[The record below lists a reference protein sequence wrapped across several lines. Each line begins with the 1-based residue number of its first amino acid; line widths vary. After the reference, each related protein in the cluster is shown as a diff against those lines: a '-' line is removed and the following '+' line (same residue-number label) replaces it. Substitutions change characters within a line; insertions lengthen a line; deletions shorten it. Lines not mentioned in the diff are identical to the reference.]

1 MTDEHDLTPT
11 GADPRSAD
19 EADENESADDLPL
32 ASGSMA
38 FAVGA
43 EAETDDAPTAADDAV
58 DDADAVD
65 AFSYDQFAQGL
76 QALVPTD
83 PALDVEAALAAI
95 NVSTLTAAEAP
106 PASAPILYAPALP
119 MPPVQRLKRGSL
131 PSVVPA
137 VSLIALG
144 IWLMVQTTTDTPID
158 LRLVVI
164 AGVGGLLVTLL
175 AAWLAWG
182 RWSRGLLFIALLIAG
197 IGGVLAAGLVPGGL
211 DLTRAYPLLITAGGL
226 AAALSALL
234 GRPFDRRVLT
244 AGVITALAG
253 GLGLL
258 ITNGFLPGD
267 WSVEAA
273 RLWPIPVVLIAAIWL
288 APLLLRRRSR

>member
-1 MTDEHDLTPT
+1 
-11 GADPRSAD
+11 
-19 EADENESADDLPL
+19 
-32 ASGSMA
+32 
-38 FAVGA
+38 
-43 EAETDDAPTAADDAV
+43 
-58 DDADAVD
+58 
-65 AFSYDQFAQGL
+65 
-76 QALVPTD
+76 
-83 PALDVEAALAAI
+83 
-95 NVSTLTAAEAP
+95 
-106 PASAPILYAPALP
+106 
-119 MPPVQRLKRGSL
+119 
-131 PSVVPA
+131 
-137 VSLIALG
+137 
-144 IWLMVQTTTDTPID
+144 VQTTTDTPID
-158 LRLVVI
+158 LRIVVI

-234 GRPFDRRVLT
+234 GRPFDRRVLI

-253 GLGLL
+253 GAGLL
-258 ITNGFLPGD
+258 ITYGFFPGD
-267 WSVEAA
+267 WSAEAA